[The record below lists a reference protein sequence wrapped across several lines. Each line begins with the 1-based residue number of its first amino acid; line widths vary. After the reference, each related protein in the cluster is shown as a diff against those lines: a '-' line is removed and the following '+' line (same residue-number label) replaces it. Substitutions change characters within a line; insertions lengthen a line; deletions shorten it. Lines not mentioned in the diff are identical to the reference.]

1 MKVVMKIVM
10 KILKKS
16 FSLLIFLALVLN
28 LTVPASFAADTVFS
42 KDYTMRDG
50 SFSAKV
56 NISVDKISVKPGDSF
71 TMTLSADNIS
81 NADKVKF
88 GSLYWAFAN
97 SVEKTAYTKVTE
109 SPVIKAESHLSPSIV
124 LGKKLKI
131 EENNLDS
138 YVVSDLVVSLTFKVK
153 EDAEPTELT
162 FSNNCTI
169 NDSSIDSTV
178 YFDSIKIAI
187 TDTPTPTEATYTVST
202 KPSADSVYA
211 GDKFNVD
218 VVASADQATDLAC
231 VDAVLQ
237 YDKDLVKPISAKA
250 KAIDTSDDA
259 TVLYYTDG
267 SNGVTTDGTGKV
279 YLYGNSAQTGTD
291 GLVVATYEFEALK
304 SGNASFSIS
313 DGAKVGK
320 SGSVADIT
328 AVSGDT
334 STVEIKVVPNEKSLI
349 SNADYKGAPDGKQ
362 VIKYVAKDMPA
373 DGNAYFYGE
382 DASPLYYAYDN
393 NDGKHVF
400 LSFVDADLTNDTLAD
415 VAEKAG
421 EYKTLSYTGDI
432 NGNSSINA
440 VDSLIVYDLATGVYS
455 TDSDMSILTAQ
466 HRLEADIN
474 KDGKVTAA
482 DARAIMFKAL
492 GIEDPELAQ

>member
-1 MKVVMKIVM
+1 MMKRGVVLV
-10 KILKKS
+10 LAA
-16 FSLLIFLALVLN
+16 IFLVIS
-28 LTVPASFAADTVFS
+28 TVSVSFAAETVIS
-42 KDYTMRDG
+42 KDLIAADNSY
-50 SFSAKV
+50 SAKL
-56 NISVDKISVKPGDSF
+56 NLKISKIEVKPGDNIEISMGVENVLDADKIKF
-71 TMTLSADNIS
+71 SIGVFDIYDAAQNEKAPFDGVLNSCEVSNITDGLTHVNAVANAGKVVFQNKASADINVSDFAVTLNLKIKDNIES
-81 NADKVKF
+81 QVINLSPGITVNSTNVADKIYF
-88 GSLYWAFAN
+88 G
-97 SVEKTAYTKVTE
+97 
-109 SPVIKAESHLSPSIV
+109 
-124 LGKKLKI
+124 
-131 EENNLDS
+131 
-138 YVVSDLVVSLTFKVK
+138 
-153 EDAEPTELT
+153 
-162 FSNNCTI
+162 TI
-169 NDSSIDSTV
+169 QIT
-178 YFDSIKIAI
+178 I
-187 TDTPTPTEATYTVST
+187 TDTPTPDPTPTEATYTVST

-250 KAIDTSDDA
+250 KAIDTSEEA

-267 SNGVTTDGTGKV
+267 SNGVTTDGTGRV
-279 YLYGNSAQTGTD
+279 CLYGNSAQTGTD

-304 SGNASFSIS
+304 SGSASFSIA

-328 AVSGDT
+328 AVSGAA

-400 LSFVDADLTNDTLAD
+400 LGFVDADLTNDTLAD
-415 VAEKAG
+415 VTEKAG